1 MKRLV
6 ALLPVLIAF
15 QAGAPPALAW
25 TWPADG
31 PVLQP
36 FNLGDDPY
44 AGGQHRG
51 IDVAAATDAPVRSP
65 AAGVVS
71 FAGTVPG
78 GGRVVTVETP
88 DGYSVTLVH
97 LGSIAVARAAPI
109 AEGETVGSIGR
120 SGDPEHAEPYL
131 HLGVRLTADQ
141 HGYVDPLTLLPQR
154 AEAPTPAPEP
164 VPAVTPPAQPAPSP
178 KAPSAVVPTPETPPP
193 PREAQAPV
201 QPADPH
207 AVATPAPVIPTQASP
222 VAGSGATAEAHPRRI
237 EGGSRSAGT
246 APAPP
251 GSERAPLRTFDLPV
265 EAPAEVLASPRAMT
279 VASPAARSVPAAVG
293 AGVAVATFLGAVG
306 ALVLRRRQVGEARAT
321 HAAALVLDQG
331 ASRATED
338 TRVTRSAEHDR
349 LVLDRDLERVPL
361 GEPEALPDLDR
372 DHDATE
378 LIQVANDPCR
388 RLRVVPPRRFH
399 RGGPRPPSRC
409 RGAGAASAR

>member
-15 QAGAPPALAW
+15 QASAPPALAW

-31 PVLQP
+31 PVLRP
-36 FNLGDDPY
+36 FVLGDDPY

-51 IDVAAATDAPVRSP
+51 IDIAAATNAPVRSP
-65 AAGVVS
+65 AAGVVN
-71 FAGTVPG
+71 FAGMVPG
-78 GGRVVTVETP
+78 GGLVVTVETP
-88 DGYSVTLVH
+88 DGFSVTLVH
-97 LGSIAVARAAPI
+97 LGSIAVARAAQI
-109 AEGETVGSIGR
+109 AEGETVGSIGQ
-120 SGDPEHAEPYL
+120 SGDLEHAEPYL

-154 AEAPTPAPEP
+154 PEAPTPAPEP

-178 KAPSAVVPTPETPPP
+178 KAPSAAAPTPETPPP

-201 QPADPH
+201 QPADAH
-207 AVATPAPVIPTQASP
+207 AVATPAPVAPTHASP
-222 VAGSGATAEAHPRRI
+222 VAGSGPTAETHPRRI
-237 EGGSRSAGT
+237 ESGPGSAGT

-251 GSERAPLRTFDLPV
+251 GSQRAPLRTFDVPV
-265 EAPAEVLASPRAMT
+265 EAPADVLTSPHAMT
-279 VASPAARSVPAAVG
+279 VASPAARIVPAVG
-293 AGVAVATFLGAVG
+293 AGLAVATFLGAVG

-338 TRVTRSAEHDR
+338 TRVTRSAEQDR

-361 GEPEALPDLDR
+361 GEREALPDFDR
-372 DHDATE
+372 DHDATQF
-378 LIQVANDPCR
+378 IQVANDPCR
-388 RLRVVPPRRFH
+388 RLRAVPPRRFH
-399 RGGPRPPSRC
+399 RGGPRPPSRR
-409 RGAGAASAR
+409 RGAEAASAR

>member
-31 PVLQP
+31 PVLRP
-36 FNLGDDPY
+36 FVLGDDPY

-71 FAGTVPG
+71 FAGMVPG

-97 LGSIAVARAAPI
+97 LGSIAVARAALI
-109 AEGETVGSIGR
+109 SEGETVGSIGQ

-154 AEAPTPAPEP
+154 IEAPTPAPEP

-178 KAPSAVVPTPETPPP
+178 TAPSAAAPTPETPPP
-193 PREAQAPV
+193 PRKAQAPV
-201 QPADPH
+201 QPADAH
-207 AVATPAPVIPTQASP
+207 AGSRAARGRPAPRRRRPAVSERPCGRSISLSKRLWRSWHRPA
-222 VAGSGATAEAHPRRI
+222 PRR
-237 EGGSRSAGT
+237 S
-246 APAPP
+246 
-251 GSERAPLRTFDLPV
+251 
-265 EAPAEVLASPRAMT
+265 
-279 VASPAARSVPAAVG
+279 
-293 AGVAVATFLGAVG
+293 
-306 ALVLRRRQVGEARAT
+306 RRR
-321 HAAALVLDQG
+321 
-331 ASRATED
+331 
-338 TRVTRSAEHDR
+338 
-349 LVLDRDLERVPL
+349 P
-361 GEPEALPDLDR
+361 PEA
-372 DHDATE
+372 
-378 LIQVANDPCR
+378 C
-388 RLRVVPPRRFH
+388 
-399 RGGPRPPSRC
+399 PPS
-409 RGAGAASAR
+409 ASASLWRYSWEGWGR

>member
-31 PVLQP
+31 PVLRP
-36 FNLGDDPY
+36 FVLGDDPY

-71 FAGTVPG
+71 FAGMVPG

-97 LGSIAVARAAPI
+97 LGSIAVARAALI
-109 AEGETVGSIGR
+109 SEGETVGSIGQ

-141 HGYVDPLTLLPQR
+141 HGYVDPLSLLPQR
-154 AEAPTPAPEP
+154 TEAPTPAPEP

-178 KAPSAVVPTPETPPP
+178 TAPSAAAPTPETPPP
-193 PREAQAPV
+193 PRKAQAPV
-201 QPADPH
+201 QPADAH
-207 AVATPAPVIPTQASP
+207 AVITPGPVIPTHASP
-222 VAGSGATAEAHPRRI
+222 GAGSDATAETHPRRI
-237 EGGSRSAGT
+237 ESGSGSTGT

-251 GSERAPLRTFDLPV
+251 GSERTTLRTFDLPV
-265 EAPAEVLASPRAMT
+265 EAPVEVPASPRATT
-279 VASPAARSVPAAVG
+279 VASPAARSLPAVG
-293 AGVAVATFLGAVG
+293 VGLVVAIFLGAVG

-361 GEPEALPDLDR
+361 REPEALPDLDR

-378 LIQVANDPCR
+378 LIQVANDPCC
-388 RLRVVPPRRFH
+388 RLRVVSPRRFH

-409 RGAGAASAR
+409 RGAEAASAR